1 MYFKTYAPF
10 WEHREEY
17 IQHLSCSLIVAS
29 RFHPTPLLLSL
40 LDFVAP
46 SRPFVV
52 YCQYKEVIKTETE
65 RRGVLVFKYWFSHC
79 VALEVILNRTFSV
92 PSAFVGMLHKT
103 AGKRRGHQPQ
113 AVWNLAQKLPG
124 TFLSASPGAARRSL
138 WMFAVVLEIVK
149 YRYPHFCL

>member
-1 MYFKTYAPF
+1 MYFKTYVPF

-52 YCQYKEVIKTETE
+52 YCQYKEVILKQNGGEF
-65 RRGVLVFKYWFSHC
+65 LY
-79 VALEVILNRTFSV
+79 LNIGS
-92 PSAFVGMLHKT
+92 
-103 AGKRRGHQPQ
+103 QI
-113 AVWNLAQKLPG
+113 VWP
-124 TFLSASPGAARRSL
+124 
-138 WMFAVVLEIVK
+138 
-149 YRYPHFCL
+149 